1 MREPSSR
8 GGTLG
13 ALLALLSSLSW
24 GVADF
29 IGGLAARRAGPVQ
42 VLAVAYPAGA
52 VVLTLVALFV
62 IPGNLTPAVLPY
74 AFVAGAIGA
83 LAIGLLYAALTRG
96 PMGVVSPITAVMSG
110 AVPVVAGVLTGES
123 LSGLAI
129 AGMVLAVFA
138 VILVSRESGEA
149 HERTPVSALLLSIAS
164 GTSIGLYLTAIGFAP
179 EDSGVWVATIGR
191 WVSTVAMLL
200 TLVLVVRSFT
210 RARFPWLLAIVSGI
224 LDASANGIFQLATQR
239 GLLAIVAVIG
249 SLYPAATVVLA
260 RIFIQER
267 LNRLQITGVIAAL
280 AAAASLALA

>member
-1 MREPSSR
+1 M
-8 GGTLG
+8 G
-13 ALLALLSSLSW
+13 ALLALLSSFSW

-52 VVLTLVALFV
+52 IVLTLVAIFV

-74 AFVAGAIGA
+74 ALVAGAIGA

-110 AVPVVAGVLTGES
+110 AVPVVAGVVTGES

-138 VILVSRESGEA
+138 VVLVSRESGEA
-149 HERTPVSALLLSIAS
+149 HERTPVSALLLAIAS
-164 GTSIGLYLTAIGFAP
+164 GTSIGLYLTAIGLAP
-179 EDSGVWVATIGR
+179 DDSGVWVATLGR
-191 WVSTVAMLL
+191 WVSTIAMIL
-200 TLVLVVRSFT
+200 TLVLVVRTFT
-210 RARFPWLLAIVSGI
+210 RARFPWKLAIISGI

-260 RIFIQER
+260 RVFIQER

>member
-164 GTSIGLYLTAIGFAP
+164 GTSIGLYLTAIGLAP